1 MSVSDYSTTADNNTS
16 ISGIN
21 VAEGCLPSNVN
32 NAIRQLMAD
41 IAQEHADVTAKIGS
55 ALKQITDVS
64 GALDKHKVPKGTIAL
79 WSGATSNIPTGWALC
94 NGQGGTKDLRNR
106 FIVGAGGSYN
116 VGATGGNASVT
127 PSGSISV
134 SVGSHVLSLNEM
146 PSHNHRVS
154 QQGAHGGSWY
164 NGGGWLTTINSH
176 DWGKHNVYS
185 SNAGSSLGHNH
196 SAWGTYTG
204 SSFDNRPPFYALCF
218 IQKVV

>member
-1 MSVSDYSTTADNNTS
+1 MSVSDYDVIADQNTS
-16 ISGIN
+16 ISDIN

-41 IAQEHADVTAKIGS
+41 IAQEHADVTAKIES
-55 ALKQITDVS
+55 ALKQISDVS
-64 GALDKHKVPKGTIAL
+64 GNLDKHKVPKGTIAL

-106 FIVGAGGSYN
+106 FVVGAGDGYKAN
-116 VGATGGNASVT
+116 DTGGNASVT

-134 SVGSHVLSLNEM
+134 SVGSHVLSWNEM

-176 DWGKHNVYS
+176 DWGNYNVYS
-185 SNAGSSLGHNH
+185 SNSGASWGHNH
-196 SAWGTYTG
+196 SARGSYTG
-204 SSFDNRPPFYALCF
+204 NRFDNRPPFYALCF

>member
-1 MSVSDYSTTADNNTS
+1 MPIADYSETADNNTS

-41 IAQEHADVTAKIGS
+41 LAQEHADVAAKIES
-55 ALKQITDVS
+55 ALKQIADVS
-64 GALDKHKVPKGTIAL
+64 GDLNKHKVPKGTIAL
-79 WSGATSNIPTGWALC
+79 WSGTTADIPTGWALC

-106 FIVGAGGSYN
+106 FVVGAGDDYK
-116 VGATGGNASVT
+116 VDDTGGNASVT

-134 SVGSHVLSLNEM
+134 SVGSHVLSWNEM
-146 PSHNHRVS
+146 PAHNHRVS

-164 NGGGWLTTINSH
+164 NGSGWLTTINSH
-176 DWGKHNVYS
+176 DWGKYNVYS
-185 SNAGSSLGHNH
+185 SDSGASWGHSH
-196 SAWGTYTG
+196 PAWGSYAG
-204 SSFDNRPPFYALCF
+204 NSFDNRPPFYALCF

>member
-41 IAQEHADVTAKIGS
+41 IAQEHADVAVKVES
-55 ALKQITDVS
+55 ALKQISDVS

-94 NGQGGTKDLRNR
+94 NGQAGTRDLRNR
-106 FIVGAGGSYN
+106 FIVGAGDSYN
-116 VGATGGNASVT
+116 VGATGGADRIT

-134 SVGSHVLSLNEM
+134 SVGSHVLSWDEM
-146 PSHNHRVS
+146 PNHNHWISRA
-154 QQGAHGGSWY
+154 GAHGGSWY
-164 NGGGWLTTINSH
+164 NGGGWLTTINDH
-176 DWGKHNVYS
+176 DWGKYNVYS
-185 SNAGSSLGHNH
+185 SNAGSSQGHKH
-196 SAWGTYTG
+196 SAWGSYTG
-204 SSFDNRPPFYALCF
+204 NRFDNRPPFYALCF